1 MLGLRTFLEKEP
13 ETLTW
18 LRSLTTGSLR
28 LQPGLGL
35 GNSMVEE
42 QKTLPF
48 DNDKNVLLMSALQ
61 KQIRVGNVPEAMLVP
76 PISAE

>member
-1 MLGLRTFLEKEP
+1 
-13 ETLTW
+13 
-18 LRSLTTGSLR
+18 
-28 LQPGLGL
+28 
-35 GNSMVEE
+35 MVEE